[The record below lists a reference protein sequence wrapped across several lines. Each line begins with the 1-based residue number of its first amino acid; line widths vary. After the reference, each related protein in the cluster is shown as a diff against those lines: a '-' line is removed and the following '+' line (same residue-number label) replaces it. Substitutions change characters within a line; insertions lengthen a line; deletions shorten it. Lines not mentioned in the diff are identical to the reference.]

1 MKFYSLFLFVLLT
14 GFSVKAQ
21 NDSTVVKSIYDE
33 VLSNGQAYDNLKVL
47 CTAVGH
53 RLSGSP
59 AADKAVIWGANTLRA
74 AGADTVY
81 LQEVQVPV
89 WVRGNK
95 EVVRVSSGKM
105 LRPLHACSLGG
116 SIGTNGLLN
125 AEVIEVLGV
134 EELLKLTKK
143 EVKGKIV
150 FFNKPMD
157 PRKISTFEAYG
168 ACVDQRHAGA
178 GEAAKLG
185 ALAVLVRS
193 MSLAIDEHPHTGSM
207 SYPEGAERIPAL
219 AISTLDANWLHKE
232 LANGKQGDIKVGIE
246 SNCEFKGYK
255 TSYNVIGEL
264 RGNKNPEQIM
274 VVGGHL
280 DSWDKGQG
288 AHDDG
293 AGCVQSI
300 ETLRL
305 FKTLGIRPNNT
316 LRVILFMNEENGN
329 MGGKTYAKAVN
340 TAQEKHVLAFESDR
354 GGFTPRGVHMDA
366 NLENIKAIAAFK
378 SMLEHYGL
386 HVFEK
391 GYSGVDI
398 SPLKHGEG
406 SFNPDIMMLGLL
418 PDSQR
423 YFDYHHADTDVIEAV
438 NPRELHLG
446 AGAMAAL
453 VYLIDKTFQFK

>member
-1 MKFYSLFLFVLLT
+1 MKYYALFLVLMTGLT
-14 GFSVKAQ
+14 TQAQ
-21 NDSTVVKSIYDE
+21 QDSTVVKSIYDE
-33 VLSNGQAYDNLKVL
+33 VLLNGQAYDNLKIL
-47 CTAVGH
+47 CTTVGH

-59 AADKAVIWGANTLRA
+59 AADKAVIWGKNTLIA
-74 AGADTVY
+74 SGADTVY

-95 EVVRVSSGKM
+95 EVVRVSAGKS

-116 SIGTNGLLN
+116 SVGTNGLLN

-134 EELLKLTKK
+134 EELVKLTEN

-185 ALAVLVRS
+185 AVAVLVRS

-207 SYPEGAERIPAL
+207 GYPEGAERIPAL
-219 AISTLDANWLHKE
+219 AISTQDANWLHNQ
-232 LANGKQGDIKVGIE
+232 LITNKQGAIKIGIE

-264 RGNKNPEQIM
+264 RGAKNPERIM

-305 FKTLGIRPNNT
+305 FKSLGIRPNNT

-329 MGGKTYAKAVN
+329 MGGKTYAKEVN
-340 TAQEKHVLAFESDR
+340 AAQEKHVLAFESDR

-366 NLENIKAIAAFK
+366 PVENIKTIAGYK
-378 SMLEHYGL
+378 GILEYYGL

-398 SPLKHGEG
+398 SPLKQGEG
-406 SFNPDIMMLGLL
+406 SINPDLLMLGLL

-453 VYLIDKTFQFK
+453 VYLIDKNFQFK

>member
-1 MKFYSLFLFVLLT
+1 MKQLTFLFLFIILG
-14 GFSVKAQ
+14 GFSKAQ
-21 NDSTVVKSIYDE
+21 TDSLSVRSIYDE
-33 VLSNGQAYDNLKVL
+33 VLLNGQAYDNLKVL
-47 CTAVGH
+47 CTTIGH

-59 AADKAVIWGANTLRA
+59 AADKAVNWGMAALKL

-81 LQEVQVPV
+81 LQQVQVPV
-89 WVRGNK
+89 WVRGTK
-95 EVVRVSSGKM
+95 EAVIVSSGKVK
-105 LRPLHACSLGG
+105 RPLNACSLGG
-116 SIGTNGLLN
+116 SVGTNGILN

-134 EELLKLTKK
+134 EELKKLTEKD
-143 EVKGKIV
+143 VKGKIV

-168 ACVDQRHAGA
+168 ACVDQRYAGA
-178 GEAAKLG
+178 GEAVKLG
-185 ALAVLVRS
+185 AVAVLVRS

-207 SYPEGAERIPAL
+207 GYPEDSKRIPAL
-219 AISTLDANWLHKE
+219 AVSTLDANWLHNE
-232 LANGKQGDIKVGIE
+232 LTQSKNGSLKIGIE
-246 SNCEFKGYK
+246 SDCEFKGYK

-264 RGNKNPEQIM
+264 KGKRNAEQIM

-305 FKTLGIRPNNT
+305 FKVLGIKPNNT

-329 MGGKTYAKAVN
+329 MGGKTYAKNVN
-340 TAQEKHVLAFESDR
+340 ELKEKHVLAFESDR
-354 GGFTPRGVHMDA
+354 GGFSPRGVHMDA
-366 NLENIKAIAAFK
+366 KVKDIETIAAYQNI
-378 SMLEHYGL
+378 LEPYGL

-398 SPLKHGEG
+398 GPIKHSEG
-406 SFNPDIMMLGLL
+406 SIHPDLLMLGLV

-453 VYLIDKTFQFK
+453 VYLIDKHIQFD

>member
-1 MKFYSLFLFVLLT
+1 VLM
-14 GFSVKAQ
+14 
-21 NDSTVVKSIYDE
+21 
-33 VLSNGQAYDNLKVL
+33 NGQAYDNLKIL
-47 CTAVGH
+47 CTTVGH

-59 AADKAVIWGANTLRA
+59 AADKAVIWGEKTLKA
-74 AGADTVY
+74 SGADTVY

-89 WVRGNK
+89 WVRGTK
-95 EVVRVSSGKM
+95 EMVRVNAGKVVR
-105 LRPLHACSLGG
+105 PLNACSLGG
-116 SIGTNGLLN
+116 SVGTNGLLN

-134 EELLKLTKK
+134 EELVKLTEKD
-143 EVKGKIV
+143 VKGKIV

-185 ALAVLVRS
+185 AVAVLVRS

-207 SYPEGAERIPAL
+207 GYPEGAERIPAL

-232 LANGKQGDIKVGIE
+232 LIQGKQGAIKVGIE

-264 RGNKNPEQIM
+264 RGAKNPERIM

-340 TAQEKHVLAFESDR
+340 AAQEKHILAFESDR
-354 GGFTPRGVHMDA
+354 GGFTPRGVHIDD
-366 NLENIKAIAAFK
+366 NLASIAFVAEFK
-378 SMLEHYGL
+378 DMLEPYGL

-398 SPLKHGEG
+398 GPLKHGEG
-406 SFNPDIMMLGLL
+406 SFNPELLMMGLL

-453 VYLIDKTFQFK
+453 VYLIDKNLEFK